1 MSGLEV
7 LTTLALALELPP
19 WLFRFLGAIPGAA
32 KGYWQ
37 FIDFCTAQLD
47 QRIKSHEKANPE
59 KPDIIHNLIE
69 HYNKN
74 DDKKALYLFLAG
86 DSRLIIVAGSD
97 T

>member
-1 MSGLEV
+1 MP
-7 LTTLALALELPP
+7 ALALELPH

-37 FIDFCTAQLD
+37 FIGFCTDALD
-47 QRIKSHEKANPE
+47 KRMKAHEKANPE

-69 HYNKN
+69 HYHKSENKK
-74 DDKKALYLFLAG
+74 DLYNLLAG

-97 T
+97 TCVH

>member
-1 MSGLEV
+1 MTIFS
-7 LTTLALALELPP
+7 ALALELPQ

-37 FIDFCTAQLD
+37 FIDFCTDELNK
-47 QRIKSHEKANPE
+47 RIKNHEKADPD

-69 HYNKN
+69 HYNKT
-74 DDKKALYLFLAG
+74 DTKKALFPMLAG